1 MKNGVAIKYGDI
13 ALGAK
18 ENFAPSMV
26 GIEPFSDVAT
36 LQKNN
41 LSFKNF
47 GNPIEKYSVLLD
59 GSALPFPSD
68 TSGENFGIWS
78 EQISGDDGSFESP
91 LTLSFQATE
100 LFTSS
105 GITLTFDEEEGIY
118 PIDVVVSWWR
128 GEEKIAE
135 ESFEPDSAKYF
146 FNKKVEYYDGL
157 EFRFSRLNLPYNR
170 LKIHSIDYG
179 IGVVFYGDELRGVQI
194 SNKIDPISTKIEINT
209 CGFTIDSKKNVE
221 YSFQT
226 QQPISVYFNGNLQSK
241 MFVKQAKRT
250 SKKNWN
256 VQTEDYIGLM
266 DSIPYSGGVFFDA
279 NAEDVIDDIFLVAK
293 VPYSL
298 DDSFVGKKISG
309 YIPYSNCR
317 NALMQVCF
325 SIGAVVKTSE
335 SEVVEIISLDNVV
348 SQTIEKKR
356 IAIGQSY
363 NEKSVVTAL
372 ELTAH
377 FYKESQETQELYDA
391 SKSGIG
397 ERIFVKFNE
406 PFYDL
411 SISLGEIIES
421 GANYAVINAESG
433 CVLVG
438 KKYQHTT
445 VTKKKTNPI
454 VSSSD
459 IENVVSISSA
469 TLVSG
474 NNVDTLLDSCYNY
487 VVNSKDIKT
496 KIIDGKHT
504 NGIGIVKY
512 GNNKYGSIKYGEEK
526 NGVVT
531 HDNPTMVGD
540 LVTIPVEFYGLV
552 SARIVSQKFSL
563 VGGIIVKDSELR

>member
-18 ENFAPSMV
+18 ENFVPTMGEV
-26 GIEPFSDVAT
+26 EQFSDVSI

-41 LSFKNF
+41 ISFKNF

-59 GSALPFPSD
+59 GSVLPFPSD
-68 TSGENFGIWS
+68 TSGEKFGIWS
-78 EQISGDDGSFESP
+78 EDISAEDGFFESP
-91 LTLSFQATE
+91 LTLSFKATE

-105 GITLTFDEEEGIY
+105 GITLTFDEEESIY

-209 CGFTIDSKKNVE
+209 CGFTIDSKKNIE

-266 DSIPYSGGVFFDA
+266 DSIPYSGGVFFDT
-279 NAEDVIDDIFLVAK
+279 NAEDVIDDIFSVAK

-298 DDSFVGKKISG
+298 DYSFVGKKLSG

-335 SEVVEIISLDNVV
+335 SEVVKIISLDNVV

-356 IAIGQSY
+356 IWAGQSY
-363 NEKSVVTAL
+363 NEKSVVTAI

-397 ERIFVKFNE
+397 ERIFVKFDE

-504 NGIGIVKY
+504 TYGGIVKY

-526 NGVVT
+526 KGFVT
-531 HDNPTMVGD
+531 YDNPTMVGD